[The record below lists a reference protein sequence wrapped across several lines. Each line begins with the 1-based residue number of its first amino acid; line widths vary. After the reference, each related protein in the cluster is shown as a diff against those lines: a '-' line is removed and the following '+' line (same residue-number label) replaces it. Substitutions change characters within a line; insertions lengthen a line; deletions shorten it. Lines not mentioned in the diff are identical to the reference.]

1 MEIKYNYTT
10 IFPVPIHQF
19 DISGFDQIKN
29 KLIDYAYDMQKRDS
43 VGKTASNRGG
53 WQSKSFIIGNEDDVL
68 HSTLINCLSGFPTI
82 KKSFGLNGEA
92 WININ
97 KTGNYNAKHH
107 HPNSNLSGVL
117 WIKIPENSGR
127 IEFISPVD
135 FQTDREIRS
144 YTEEFRDENRIHHSY
159 YFPPIEGR
167 MLVFPSHLIHHVT
180 QNKSDEDR
188 LSVSFNI
195 TLNT

>member
-1 MEIKYNYTT
+1 MDSNYKTIP

-19 DISGFDQIKN
+19 DIGGFDQIKN
-29 KLIDYAYDMQKRDS
+29 KLIDYAYDIQKQDS
-43 VGKTASNRGG
+43 VGKTVSNRGG
-53 WQSKSFIIGNEDDVL
+53 WQSKNFNIRNKDDIL
-68 HSTLINCLSGFPTI
+68 QGTLMNCLAGFPTI
-82 KKSFGLNGEA
+82 KESYGLSGEV

-135 FQTDREIRS
+135 FQADREVRS
-144 YTEEFRDENRIHHSY
+144 YTEEFKDKHRIHHSY

-180 QNKSDEDR
+180 ENKSDEDR
-188 LSVSFNI
+188 ISVSFNLI
-195 TLNT
+195 IQ